1 MNRAAFLKTA
11 GYLVVGIPLVPLP
24 ALAQD
29 RPAPSPRA
37 REGQGPAEVDRWL
50 AVDANGNVTVYAG
63 KVEIGTG
70 VQTALTQIVADELK
84 VPFGAVRIIQGRTGV
99 TPDQGYTAGSASLQ
113 AGALPIRR
121 AAAEARV
128 ALLELAAARLK
139 MPVVDLICRDGRI
152 IPRDATAAAGVTYGA
167 LLAGRRFNRQIS
179 ADSPLTPVSEYRFV
193 GHSVPRAD
201 IPGKIF
207 GTFQYLQDLRV
218 PGVWHARVVR
228 PAAAGARFVRADP
241 QSIAGIPN
249 VRVVQIRDFVAV
261 AAPDE
266 WDAIRAARTLKVRW
280 EGGGLP
286 SFDERYRIVRA
297 APSVERE
304 VMRRGDVDGAFRSSA
319 KQLTAVY
326 QWPFQ
331 THGSIGPSCAMADVR
346 ADRATIW
353 SSTQGV
359 YQLRD
364 ALAQLLQFSPE
375 AVRVN
380 YVEAAGCYGHNG
392 SDDAAADAVLI
403 SRAIGKPVRVQW
415 MRHDEHGWD
424 PKGPAMVIEVRGALS
439 PEPRIVGWQYDVWTP
454 THATRPGAQAGNLL
468 AGQLVGVPAVPPR
481 FSGGERNAQNNYDFP
496 NQIVTA
502 HHQVDATLRSSA
514 LRGLG
519 APANT
524 FATESFIDE
533 LALAAG
539 ADPVAF
545 RLAHL
550 DDPRARDVVNA
561 AAKLA
566 GWEPGHLRR
575 AAGEGVI
582 RGRGFAFA
590 RYENVN
596 ACVAMIADLDVTP
609 KTGAVRLVAA
619 RVAHDCGLIVNPDGL
634 RNQIEGN
641 VVQASSRALREEVRF
656 DANAVTSVDW
666 TSYPIITFPEI
677 PEVRI
682 ALLNR
687 PNEPVLGAGE
697 PATIVTP
704 AAIAN
709 AIFAATGARVRTA
722 PFAAERVR
730 AAIEH
735 R

>member
-1 MNRAAFLKTA
+1 MNRATFLKTA
-11 GYLVVGIPLVPLP
+11 GYLVVCIPLVPLP
-24 ALAQD
+24 ALAQG
-29 RPAPSPRA
+29 RPVPTPRT
-37 REGQGPAEVDRWL
+37 REGQLPAEVDRWL
-50 AVDANGNVTVYAG
+50 AVDANGNVTVYVG
-63 KVEIGTG
+63 KVDIGTG
-70 VQTALTQIVADELK
+70 VQTALAQIVADELK
-84 VPFGAVRIIQGRTGV
+84 VPFGAVRIIQGQTGV

-113 AGALPIRR
+113 AGAVPIRR
-121 AAAEARV
+121 AAAEARG
-128 ALLELAAARLK
+128 ALLELAAAKLK
-139 MPVVDLICRDGRI
+139 MPVADLICRDGRVI
-152 IPRDATAAAGVTYGA
+152 TRDATAAEGVTYGA
-167 LLAGRRFNRQIS
+167 LLAGTRFNRQIS
-179 ADSPLTPVSEYRFV
+179 AATPSTPVSEYRFV
-193 GHSVPRAD
+193 GYSVPRVD
-201 IPGKIF
+201 IPGKIH

-228 PAAAGARFVRADP
+228 PPAVGARFVRTDP
-241 QSIAGIPN
+241 HSIAGIPN

-266 WDAIRAARTLKVRW
+266 WDAIRAARALKVRW

-286 SFDERYRIVRA
+286 SFHELYHSVRA
-297 APSVERE
+297 TPSAAHE
-304 VMRRGDVDGAFRSSA
+304 VVRRGDVDGAFRTSA
-319 KQLTAVY
+319 KQLSAVY

-331 THGSIGPSCAMADVR
+331 THGSIGPSCAVADVR
-346 ADRATIW
+346 DDRATIW

-439 PEPRIVGWQYDVWTP
+439 ADPRIVGWRYDVWTP
-454 THATRPGAQAGNLL
+454 THSTRPGGQAGNLL

-481 FSGGERNAQNNYDFP
+481 FSGGDRNAQNNYNFP
-496 NQIVTA
+496 NQLVTA
-502 HHQVDATLRSSA
+502 HHQVHPTLRSSA

-524 FATESFIDE
+524 FATESFVDE
-533 LALAAG
+533 LAHSAG

-550 DDPRARDVVNA
+550 DDPRATDVVNA
-561 AAKLA
+561 VAKLA
-566 GWEPGHLRR
+566 GWQPGHLRR
-575 AAGEGVI
+575 AAGGGAV
-582 RGRGFAFA
+582 RGRGVAFA

-596 ACVAMIADLDVTP
+596 ACVAVIVDLDVTP

-619 RVAHDCGLIVNPDGL
+619 HVAHDCGLIVNPDGL

-641 VVQASSRALREEVRF
+641 VVQASSRALKEEVRF

-666 TSYPIITFPEI
+666 ASYPVITFPEI
-677 PEVRI
+677 PEVHI
-682 ALLNR
+682 ALLNH
-687 PNEPVLGAGE
+687 PNDPVLGAGE
-697 PATIVTP
+697 PTTVVTP

-722 PFAAERVR
+722 PFTADRVR
-730 AAIEH
+730 AAIA
-735 R
+735 RR